1 MPNFIEIEGGL
12 ARIVTREVTREVP
25 LASVLP
31 FIENRPPVTLFH
43 PRSAVATYWNES
55 NPLDREVKFLCELE
69 PGVRSIV
76 KIDRRYRLAMPWT
89 YFVFAFRSQTNGAE
103 VNPADGSHY
112 SMVDYFCFHAPRRFE
127 SLDDRVWAAFL
138 PNVYEDGRI
147 CFGSTGVRN
156 NQPLANRVDQL
167 VNDWYQTRFNNDV
180 HDGRHHP
187 LPFNGR
193 LPNGW
198 INWVNETRDHGL
210 GAIARMP
217 EWNEPSSTIP
227 NWSFRDVLTG
237 RSSNGV
243 VTPHHIQIN
252 PERPRLGT
260 VTEEIPEIQM
270 PWTFGRV
277 EEWFAS
283 LTDIQRMRVLR
294 SAQNFVAENPEA
306 IAAPEPDNTP
316 EPNEDGGVPIDPEER

>member
-12 ARIVTREVTREVP
+12 ARIVTREVSREVP

-55 NPLDREVKFLCELE
+55 NPLDREVKFLCELA
-69 PGVRSIV
+69 PGIRSIV
-76 KIDRRYRLAMPWT
+76 KIDRRYRLAMPYT
-89 YFVFAFRSQTNGAE
+89 YFVFAFRSRTNGADA
-103 VNPADGSHY
+103 NAADGSHY

-147 CFGSTGVRN
+147 CFGSTGVRTD
-156 NQPLANRVDQL
+156 QPLANRVDQL
-167 VNDWYQTRFNNDV
+167 VNEWYQTRFNNDV
-180 HDGRHHP
+180 QGGRQHP
-187 LPFNGR
+187 LPFNGQ

-198 INWVNETRDHGL
+198 INWVNETRDHGM

-217 EWNEPSSTIP
+217 EWDAPASTIP
-227 NWSFRDVLTG
+227 NWSFREVLLGQDVAG
-237 RSSNGV
+237 RGA
-243 VTPHHIQIN
+243 HHVQISAD
-252 PERPRLGT
+252 RPRIAT
-260 VTEEIPEIQM
+260 VTDEIPAIEA

-277 EEWFAS
+277 AEWYAN
-283 LTDIQRMRVLR
+283 LTLTQRLRVLR
-294 SAQNFVAENPEA
+294 AGQNYVEENPEA
-306 IAAPEPDNTP
+306 LATVELETELEPT
-316 EPNEDGGVPIDPEER
+316 EDGGVPVEQGEF